1 VANGVAL
8 RGWRA
13 HATLWG
19 GLAAFVVHVSLAF
32 AVSSVLYRPRQV
44 RTPVVF
50 EVNMVEKQPIPL
62 EPPPPEPKPEP
73 KVEPATPA
81 PRMASRRPLAKPPEL
96 LPRPNREVPPAPPG
110 TEPPPPVF
118 GVTPESV
125 IEGESGVA
133 VPVGNTLMTKDRTPA
148 KAPPAP
154 LPPAPDP
161 NAFAPVADNLICEH
175 AARVV
180 EVKPDYPPEARRLQI
195 EGQVKVRVAVD
206 RQGNVRWSRVIK
218 SAGYGLDE
226 AARQGA
232 ARTPFKPAHACD
244 GRVVDQI
251 ITLTYTFRL
260 SD

>member
-19 GLAAFVVHVSLAF
+19 ALAAFVVHVSLAF
-32 AVSSVLYRPRQV
+32 AVSSVLRRPRQV
-44 RTPVVF
+44 RPPVVF
-50 EVNMVEKQPIPL
+50 EVNMVEKQSIPP
-62 EPPPPEPKPEP
+62 EPPPSEPKPEP
-73 KVEPATPA
+73 KVEPAAPA
-81 PRMASRRPLAKPPEL
+81 PRVASRRPLAKPPEL
-96 LPRPNREVPPAPPG
+96 LPRPNREVPAAPPG
-110 TEPPPPVF
+110 AEPPPTVF

-133 VPVGNTLMTKDRTPA
+133 VSVGNTLMTKDRTPA

-161 NAFAPVADNLICEH
+161 NSFAPEPDNLIREY
-175 AARVV
+175 AAMVS
-180 EVKPDYPPEARRLQI
+180 EVKPEYPPEAKRLGI
-195 EGQVKVRVAVD
+195 EAQVKVRIAVD
-206 RQGNVRWSRVIK
+206 RQGNMRWARVVK
-218 SAGYGLDE
+218 PVGYGLDE

-232 ARTPFKPAHACD
+232 ARSKFKPARTYD
-244 GRVVDQI
+244 GRLVDSVI
-251 ITLTYTFRL
+251 VWTYKFRL